1 MRFLI
6 AFFVAFAVQTAQC
19 AAETWELVKP
29 DGLGFEVEFPG
40 KPEFTEQT
48 GDDGG
53 KIRTYVVK
61 SPAAAYDVTIFDLPE
76 GAVKPDNVAQ
86 LLDAFRDS
94 NLDGVRAKFRSEARI
109 EIGGHTAR
117 DVTADVMGMVWRGRF
132 VIAGDRLYQIVAII
146 SKAEEKS
153 ERTEKYLSS
162 FKLQGH
168 VAGGPESP
176 KK

>member
-109 EIGGHTAR
+109 RDRRAHGARCDGRCHGHGLAGPLR
-117 DVTADVMGMVWRGRF
+117 HRRGPL
-132 VIAGDRLYQIVAII
+132 VSDRGNY
-146 SKAEEKS
+146 
-153 ERTEKYLSS
+153 
-162 FKLQGH
+162 F
-168 VAGGPESP
+168 ES
-176 KK
+176 